1 MFRKISIVYRI
12 VLLFGISLLLMLGL
26 VWAMF
31 QLSQTVTSLG
41 VQEVG
46 SAFFEGQK
54 QRIRD
59 LASTMAASIG
69 EQIKGVTDLKQ
80 RNAIIASAIK
90 NARYEADN
98 SGYFFVYDG
107 GIVVAHVFPK
117 LVGQDLGG
125 ATDSNGVRFNAELA
139 KKAAAG
145 GGFVTFVFDKPGT
158 KGEKQSKIAYGAQVP
173 GTTLWVGAGVYIDN
187 VEAVKQKI
195 EADFSAVVNDNL
207 HFLLIVLALVIA
219 GVYLPLGICI
229 ARSIILPIKK
239 ATHLAE
245 DIASGNLDVR
255 VDDSGSDEAAALQK
269 SMGTMIANIRTAL
282 SQSQEKA
289 REAETHSKKAL
300 EAARQAEEATEQAK
314 NARRDGMLAAAA
326 RLEEVVGIM
335 SSASTDLS
343 NRIEQSDRGASEQAA
358 RVTGTAAAVEE
369 MNSTVLEV
377 AKNAGTAADASAR
390 TKSLAEDGEKVVRQA
405 MEAISDVQRNS
416 RSLRDDM
423 GKLSDHAQAITQ
435 IMNVISDIA
444 DQTNLLALNAAIEAA
459 RAGEAGRGFAVVA
472 DEVRKLAEKTMAS
485 TTDVGNA
492 IRAIQQ
498 STTESVQQMDAT
510 LNHVERATKL
520 AGECGDALHNIVDMA
535 DATADQVRAIATASE
550 QQSAS
555 SEEIAQS
562 VSEINGLASEMA
574 RSMQN
579 AAHAVSE
586 LAGQAQVL
594 TNLMEEMKHD

>member
-1 MFRKISIVYRI
+1 MFRRVSIVYRI
-12 VLLFGISLLLMLGL
+12 ILLFGISLLLLLG
-26 VWAMF
+26 VVFSMI
-31 QLSQTVTSLG
+31 QLAKTVTDLG

-46 SAFFEGQK
+46 ETFFEGQK

-59 LASTMAASIG
+59 LSMTMAASIG
-69 EQIKGVTDLKQ
+69 EQIAGITDIKQ
-80 RNAIIASAIK
+80 RDAIIASAIK
-90 NARYEADN
+90 NARYETDK

-117 LVGQDLGG
+117 LVGKDLGG

-145 GGFVTFVFDKPGT
+145 GGFVTFVFDKPG
-158 KGEKQSKIAYGAQVP
+158 GGKQSKIAYGSQVP

-187 VEAVKQKI
+187 VAAVKDKI
-195 EADFSAVVNDNL
+195 EADFSTVVKDNL
-207 HFLLIVLALVIA
+207 YFLLIVLGLLIVCL
-219 GVYLPLGICI
+219 YLPLGICI

-239 ATHLAE
+239 ATRLAE
-245 DIASGNLDVR
+245 DIAAGNLDVR
-255 VDDSGSDEAAALQK
+255 IEDKGSDEAAALQK
-269 SMGTMIANIRTAL
+269 SMGVMVTNIRTAL
-282 SQSQEKA
+282 SQSEDKA
-289 REAETHSKKAL
+289 QEAERHSRKAMD
-300 EAARQAEEATEQAK
+300 AARQAEEAMEQAK

-326 RLEEVVGIM
+326 RLEEVVGVM
-335 SSASTDLS
+335 SSASTELS
-343 NRIEQSDRGASEQAA
+343 AQIEQSDRGTSEQAS
-358 RVTGTAAAVEE
+358 RVTNTAAAVEE

-377 AKNAGTAADASAR
+377 AKNAGTAADASAQ
-390 TKSLAEDGEKVVRQA
+390 TKKLAEEGARVVRLA
-405 MEAISDVQRNS
+405 MDAINDVQGNS
-416 RSLRDDM
+416 RSLREDM
-423 GKLSDHAQAITQ
+423 GTLSDHAQAITQ
-435 IMNVISDIA
+435 IMGVISDIA

-485 TTDVGNA
+485 TTDVANA

-510 LNHVERATKL
+510 LNNVERATNL
-520 AGECGDALHNIVDMA
+520 AGECGEALHNIVNMA

-562 VSEINGLASEMA
+562 IAQISNIATETARAMQEAS
-574 RSMQN
+574 
-579 AAHAVSE
+579 HAVTD

-594 TNLMEEMKHD
+594 NRLVDEMKHGQ